1 MILTLLAG
9 ILIIAIGAFASGS
22 FSIPFGKT
30 KGWAW
35 EVNWL
40 VYCLSAYVVMPLIAC
55 AVFCPHFLSVL
66 AGYRPQTL
74 WLIFVLG
81 AVYGICNL
89 TFGLTLR
96 YLGLSLGFM
105 ISLGLMMV
113 LGTVIPPLIDGRL
126 VVLLQMAGGRTLI
139 IGLIVAVVG
148 IVVSAYAGYL
158 KDKVAN
164 ASVNPELNF
173 KKGIL
178 LAVFVGLTGSSQ
190 ALGIEQGNDLAKV
203 FSQSGTNVLFA
214 SLPVFLI
221 MFLGS
226 FVVTLIWCLT
236 LSKRNGT
243 LGQYV
248 GAGKLSVSANYL
260 FCGLAGFLWF
270 VNLIF
275 FGMGKSFMG
284 EFSFTAWGILMSLTI
299 VCATIWG
306 ICRGE
311 WKSAGVWAKAWMYA
325 GLLILIFASFMIGLS
340 SEG

>member
-1 MILTLLAG
+1 MGVGSQLAG
-9 ILIIAIGAFASGS
+9 VLPVGIYRDANHSLRGVLSSFPYGIGR
-22 FSIPFGKT
+22 
-30 KGWAW
+30 
-35 EVNWL
+35 
-40 VYCLSAYVVMPLIAC
+40 LSAAD
-55 AVFCPHFLSVL
+55 AV
-66 AGYRPQTL
+66 A
-74 WLIFVLG
+74 IFILG
-81 AVYGICNL
+81 AIYGVCNL

-113 LGTVIPPLIDGRL
+113 LGTIIPPLIDGRL
-126 VVLLQMAGGRTLI
+126 SILLNQAGGRTLI
-139 IGLIVAVVG
+139 IGLIVAVAG
-148 IVVSAYAGYL
+148 IAISAYAGYL
-158 KDKVAN
+158 KERATSTV
-164 ASVNPELNF
+164 VNPELNF

-178 LAVFVGLTGSSQ
+178 LAIFVGLTGSSQ

-203 FSQSGTNVLFA
+203 FSQSGTNVLF
-214 SLPVFLI
+214 STLPTFLI
-221 MFLGS
+221 LFLGS
-226 FVVTLIWCLT
+226 FVVTLIWCLV

-243 LGQYV
+243 LRQYV
-248 GAGKLSVSANYL
+248 SAGKSALSRNYL

-311 WKSAGVWAKAWMYA
+311 WKFAGTSPKVWMYT
-325 GLLILIFASFMIGLS
+325 GLLVLVFASFLIGLS